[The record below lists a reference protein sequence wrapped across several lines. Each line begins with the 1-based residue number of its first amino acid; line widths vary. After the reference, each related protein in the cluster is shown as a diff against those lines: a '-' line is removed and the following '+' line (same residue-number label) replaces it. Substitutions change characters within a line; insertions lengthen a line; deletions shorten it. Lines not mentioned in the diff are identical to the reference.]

1 MDGLVRIKPIAS
13 RALRLFAV
21 LVVLSAS
28 AYALVRW
35 HHARMARSC
44 TAFAHD
50 VDDPLTCASRLWL
63 FGTSWE
69 GLVVRWLLLLA
80 FCMFVSWGWSLVLRK
95 RR

>member
-28 AYALVRW
+28 AYALAWW
-35 HHARMARSC
+35 HHARMVRSC
-44 TAFAHD
+44 AASAHD
-50 VDDPLTCASRLWL
+50 VDDPVTCASRLWL
-63 FGTSWE
+63 FGTSLE
-69 GLVVRWLLLLA
+69 GLVVRLLLLLA
-80 FCMFVSWGWSLVLRK
+80 FCIFVSWGWSLVLRK